1 MGLGLRIKF
10 HGTRHGDID
19 VDTYRGV
26 RRERQRDRERTLF
39 GLPERRV
46 GFYCDSN
53 LGAHTQKDKEK
64 QQRIESDI
72 QWGLKD
78 PESGEVAQARGR
90 PALEEVG
97 VIFLFQR

>member
-1 MGLGLRIKF
+1 M
-10 HGTRHGDID
+10 
-19 VDTYRGV
+19 
-26 RRERQRDRERTLF
+26 
-39 GLPERRV
+39 

-90 PALEEVG
+90 PARNRGLAKYIRSEGGYRSIE
-97 VIFLFQR
+97 